1 MTSTL
6 TAVNNEWA
14 STRDHSSE
22 YSSPILSVLESGL
35 QPYCSSTNNIS
46 LQGKVAELRTELA
59 SASKKDKNH
68 SQKKITMKK
77 IVANMTMSNNDMVAL
92 FPEIVETMKIESLEL
107 KKM

>member
-1 MTSTL
+1 ML
-6 TAVNNEWA
+6 
-14 STRDHSSE
+14 
-22 YSSPILSVLESGL
+22 ILHVLDTDADNGV
-35 QPYCSSTNNIS
+35 
-46 LQGKVAELRTELA
+46 QGKVAELRTELA

-107 KKM
+107 KKMCFLFLVNYARVKPEFAVKCLPTVLRVRL